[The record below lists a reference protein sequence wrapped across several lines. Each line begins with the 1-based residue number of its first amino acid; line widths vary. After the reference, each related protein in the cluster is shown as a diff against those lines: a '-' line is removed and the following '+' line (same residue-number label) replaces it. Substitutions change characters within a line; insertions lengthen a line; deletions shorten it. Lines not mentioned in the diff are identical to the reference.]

1 MTGSATFS
9 QFSPW
14 FQEAGTNLVAAET
27 EHQDPEGKK
36 TDYDQDIFRHVR
48 NDADTWSQRL
58 APAPH
63 LKMLTLKFLFLSD
76 GRSQW
81 SPGHCDVYVSICS
94 ENVLISVFY
103 WLSCW

>member
-14 FQEAGTNLVAAET
+14 FEEAGTNLVAAET

-81 SPGHCDVYVSICS
+81 SLWCVYVNMFWKCV
-94 ENVLISVFY
+94 NFCVLLIV
-103 WLSCW
+103 LLVMV